1 MLMDK
6 LYFQTGKKHLVIKDY
21 TFVFI
26 VAIILF
32 CILFRY
38 YTKHTLNVR
47 IRLCLL
53 FWNKILSDFST
64 GCGKNYFFFILA

>member
-6 LYFQTGKKHLVIKDY
+6 LYFQAGKKHLEIKDY

-32 CILFRY
+32 WILFRY
-38 YTKHTLNVR
+38 YTKHTLNNG

-64 GCGKNYFFFILA
+64 DRCKN